1 MAATISKPP
10 RRGTRRDRAPEER
23 PGYRCAVRALHLALA
38 AIALSGCYRI
48 NGLGDAGPIDA
59 FQHDAFMAPRDAG
72 SDGPPVP
79 WMDAPSPGTD
89 APLVPDDVG
98 TCLCVSDADCPPPPP
113 SWNCLV
119 PVCAACA
126 CSLVREPARCGPGAS
141 CDPAGSCFALASDA
155 GPDAFVTRPD
165 AFVSRPDA
173 GSLDAFVV
181 PIDAPFVPVDA
192 FVSRPDASSPDAGR
206 PPSSDALRFTTGQV
220 LTVPDRPALSIGPEL
235 TLELW
240 VRLRS
245 AGIIA
250 IKGDTS
256 SGSHLYLEAR
266 PMDADGVFR
275 TFWLGWS
282 FTGTRVI
289 VELDRDVRPD
299 TWTHFAI
306 VQRQNA
312 AGRVEISVY
321 IDGDEVGRGPFDA
334 GEVMSYLG
342 SFNSAPFTLGR
353 TEMDVDEVRLWRVA
367 RGQAAIRGFMR
378 SELMP
383 GVSGLVAYWPLD
395 GVGQV
400 VLDRSLNGNDGFR
413 GSSPAEDSADPT
425 WIADGAF

>member
-1 MAATISKPP
+1 
-10 RRGTRRDRAPEER
+10 
-23 PGYRCAVRALHLALA
+23 VRALHLALA
-38 AIALSGCYRI
+38 AVALSGCYRI

-59 FQHDAFMAPRDAG
+59 FHHDAFVAPRDAG

-79 WMDAPSPGTD
+79 VDGRALDGRGWDGRAARRPTTPR
-89 APLVPDDVG
+89 
-98 TCLCVSDADCPPPPP
+98 TCLCVSDADCP
-113 SWNCLV
+113 
-119 PVCAACA
+119 AAAAVVELPRARLRRLCVLA
-126 CSLVREPARCGPGAS
+126 RPRARALRPGRELRR
-141 CDPAGSCFALASDA
+141 DAGSCFALASDA
-155 GPDAFVTRPD
+155 GPDAFVTRGPD

-173 GSLDAFVV
+173 GSFDAFVV

-192 FVSRPDASSPDAGR
+192 FVSRPDASSPDASSPDAGR

-312 AGRVEISVY
+312 RGRVEISVY

-334 GEVMSYLG
+334 GEVMSYLA

-413 GSSPAEDSADPT
+413 GSSPAEDTADPT

>member
-1 MAATISKPP
+1 
-10 RRGTRRDRAPEER
+10 
-23 PGYRCAVRALHLALA
+23 VRALCLALA
-38 AIALSGCYRI
+38 AIVLVGCYRT
-48 NGLGDAGPIDA
+48 NGSGDAGPIDA
-59 FQHDAFMAPRDAG
+59 LRHDTSSLPRDVG
-72 SDGPPVP
+72 TDGPPIP
-79 WMDAPSPGTD
+79 WMDAPFV
-89 APLVPDDVG
+89 ADDG
-98 TCLCVSDADCPPPPP
+98 GMCLCAADGDCPPPPP

-119 PVCAACA
+119 PSCTACL
-126 CSLVREPARCGPGAS
+126 CELRREPARCGPDAL
-141 CDPAGSCFALASDA
+141 CDAAGNCQPIERVDA
-155 GPDAFVTRPD
+155 GPAVFEDAFVSRPD

-173 GSLDAFVV
+173 APFDAFVV
-181 PIDAPFVPVDA
+181 PVDAPFVPIDA
-192 FVSRPDASSPDAGR
+192 FASRPDAFSPDAGR
-206 PPSSDALRFTTGQV
+206 PPSSDALRFGSGQV
-220 LTVPDRPALSIGPEL
+220 MTVPDRPALSIGPEL

-250 IKGDTS
+250 IKGDTAV
-256 SGSHLYLEAR
+256 GSHLYLEAR
-266 PMDADGVFR
+266 PMDADGIFR

-289 VELDRDVRPD
+289 VEVSRDVSPD

-312 AGRVEISVY
+312 AGRIEVTVY
-321 IDGDEVGRGPFDA
+321 VDGELTGGGPIEA
-334 GEVMSYLG
+334 GDVMSYLG

-353 TEMDVDEVRLWRVA
+353 ADMDVDEVRLWRVA

-413 GSSPAEDSADPT
+413 GSSPAEDGSDPT